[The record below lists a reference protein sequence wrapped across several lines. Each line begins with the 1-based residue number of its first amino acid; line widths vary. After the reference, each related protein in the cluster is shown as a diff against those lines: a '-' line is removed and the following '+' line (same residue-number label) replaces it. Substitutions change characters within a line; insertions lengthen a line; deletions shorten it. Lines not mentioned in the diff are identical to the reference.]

1 MGELMTDELLLGI
14 LTFLTSTVAGVIGVG
29 GGMLLIAVLPLY
41 LPLNAIIPV
50 HGVTQMSSN
59 ISRAIFGIKDV
70 QFEVLPKFILGSILG
85 VSLFAFLLSYISLEY
100 VPLFIGIYIL
110 LNLWSKSFSSYI
122 KKYESYFMAGFFQT
136 GLSVIVGATGPLT
149 MTLLLKDYEDKD
161 KVVATGAMLMS
172 ITHTSKIFVFAIFGF
187 MFFDYIYV
195 MGFMIAGAIAGSY
208 FGTKIRNKIDGKKFI
223 NVLKVLLTL
232 LALRAIYTAIF

>member
-1 MGELMTDELLLGI
+1 MTDEIILGI
-14 LTFLTSTVAGVIGVG
+14 LTFLTSTVAGVVGVG
-29 GGMLLIAVLPLY
+29 GGMLLIAVLPSF

-59 ISRAIFGIKDV
+59 VSRAIFGIKDV
-70 QFEVLPKFILGSILG
+70 QFDVLPKFILGSILG
-85 VSLFAFLLSYISLEY
+85 VSLFAFILSYISLEY

-110 LNLWSKSFSSYI
+110 LNLWSKSFSSYM

-136 GLSVIVGATGPLT
+136 GFSVIVGATGPLT

-172 ITHTSKIFVFAIFGF
+172 ITHISKIFVFAIFGF
-187 MFFDYIYV
+187 VFFEYIYV
-195 MGFMIAGAIAGSY
+195 IAFMITGAIAGSY
-208 FGTKIRNKIDGKKFI
+208 FGTRIRDKIDGEKFI
-223 NVLKVLLTL
+223 NVLKILLTI
-232 LALRAIYTAIF
+232 LALRAIYTTLF

>member
-1 MGELMTDELLLGI
+1 MTNEILLGI
-14 LTFLTSTVAGVIGVG
+14 LTFFTSTVAGVVGVG
-29 GGMLLIAVLPLY
+29 GGMLLIAILPSF

-59 ISRAIFGIKDV
+59 LSRAIFGIKDV
-70 QFEVLPKFILGSILG
+70 QFEVLPKFIIGSLLG
-85 VSLFAFLLSYISLEY
+85 VSLFALILSFISLDY

-110 LNLWSKSFSSYI
+110 LNLWSQRFSNYI

-149 MTLLLKDYEDKD
+149 MTLLLKDYDDKD

-172 ITHTSKIFVFAIFGF
+172 ITHISKIFVFAVFGF
-187 MFFDYIYV
+187 MFFEYILL
-195 MGFMIAGAIAGSY
+195 MAFMITGAIAGSY
-208 FGTKIRNKIDGKKFI
+208 FGTKIRHKIDGKKFI

-232 LALRAIYTAIF
+232 LALRAIYTTLF

>member
-1 MGELMTDELLLGI
+1 MTDEIILGV
-14 LTFLTSTVAGVIGVG
+14 LTFFTSTVAGVVGVG
-29 GGMLLIAVLPLY
+29 GGMLLIAILPIF

-59 ISRAIFGIKDV
+59 LSRAFFGIKDV
-70 QFEVLPKFILGSILG
+70 QFKVLPKFIFGSIIG

-110 LNLWSKSFSSYI
+110 LNLWSKKFSEYI

-136 GLSVIVGATGPLT
+136 GLSIIVGATGPLT

-172 ITHTSKIFVFAIFGF
+172 ITHISKIFVFAIFGF
-187 MFFDYIYV
+187 MFFEYIY
-195 MGFMIAGAIAGSY
+195 MMLFMIVGAIGGSY
-208 FGTKIRNKIDGKKFI
+208 FGTRIRNKIDGKKFI
-223 NVLKVLLTL
+223 NILKVILTL
-232 LALRAIYTAIF
+232 LALRAIYTTIF